1 MHREGKGGKE
11 RKREEQKRK
20 IGKERERDEKRGKGM
35 KRER

>member
-1 MHREGKGGKE
+1 MHRVGKGGKE
-11 RKREEQKRK
+11 RKIEEKKRK